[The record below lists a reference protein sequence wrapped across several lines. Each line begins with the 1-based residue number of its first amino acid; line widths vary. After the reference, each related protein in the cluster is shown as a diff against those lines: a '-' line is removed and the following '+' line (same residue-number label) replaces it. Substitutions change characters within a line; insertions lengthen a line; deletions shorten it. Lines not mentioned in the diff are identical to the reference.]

1 MISTSLHDV
10 LIADDEPLARSSI
23 KRLLAKDPDVRVVGE
38 AEDGL
43 SALELVR
50 KLRPHLLFLDVQ
62 MPGLTGVELLATLE
76 PAHRPAVIF
85 TTAYDEY
92 ALKAFE
98 LHAVDYLVKP
108 YNDARFATAL
118 ERAKQRLSG
127 RDVAALASHVEQVIA
142 ALHRQPAPAAPAPAP
157 AHEPAA
163 QRLVVKVSGDFHFV
177 NLSDIRWIEGHGDY
191 LKVHAASGSPLI
203 RSTFKELQGR
213 LDPTRFVRIHKSAM
227 VNTDHVRRMRPAL
240 SGDYD
245 LELNDGTQLRVSRLF
260 KASLDRFL

>member
-1 MISTSLHDV
+1 MTSTTTYDV

-23 KRLLAKDPDVRVVGE
+23 RRLLRDDPDVRVVGE
-38 AEDGL
+38 AEDGVT
-43 SALELVR
+43 ALGMVR
-50 KLRPHLLFLDVQ
+50 KLQPTLLFLDVQ
-62 MPGLTGVELLATLE
+62 MPGRTGIEMLTEIE
-76 PAHRPAVIF
+76 PAYRPAVIF

-108 YNDARFATAL
+108 YNDARFHTAL
-118 ERAKQRLSG
+118 ERAKQRVSG
-127 RDVAALASHVEQVIA
+127 RDVAALTSHVEQVIA
-142 ALHRQPAPAAPAPAP
+142 ALSRPPPPAAPASDPAS
-157 AHEPAA
+157 

-177 NLSDIRWIEGHGDY
+177 NLADIRWIEGHGDY
-191 LKVHAASGSPLI
+191 LKLHSTSGSPLI
-203 RSTFKELQGR
+203 RSTFKELQAR

-245 LELNDGTQLRVSRLF
+245 LELNDGTQLRVSRLY
-260 KASLDRFL
+260 KSSLDRFL

>member
-1 MISTSLHDV
+1 MTSTAVYDA

-23 KRLLAKDPDVRVVGE
+23 KRLLERDPEVRLVAQ
-38 AEDGL
+38 AEDGI
-43 SALELVR
+43 SALEMIR
-50 KLRPHLLFLDVQ
+50 QHRPALLFLDVQ
-62 MPGLTGVELLATLE
+62 MPGLTGVELLAEIE
-76 PAHRPAVIF
+76 PAQRPVVIF

-108 YNDARFATAL
+108 YNDERFYTAL
-118 ERAKQRLSG
+118 DRAKQRLSG
-127 RDVAALASHVEQVIA
+127 RDVAALASHVEQVLA
-142 ALHRQPAPAAPAPAP
+142 ALHRQPPPAPAAPAPESSAS
-157 AHEPAA
+157 

-177 NLSDIRWIEGHGDY
+177 NLADIRWIEGHGDY
-191 LKVHAASGSPLI
+191 LKLHSTSGSPLI
-203 RSTFKELQGR
+203 RSTFKELQAR

-227 VNTDHVRRMRPAL
+227 VNTDYVRRMRPAL

-245 LELNDGTQLRVSRLF
+245 LELNDGTQLRVSRLY